1 MADLMIYIKIHG
13 TENGSIVAMCDYD
26 LIEKVLEEGN
36 IVIDI
41 NSYKDFYKGAMVD
54 SKKAQDMIMELDNV
68 ASANVIGK
76 ESVEAAL
83 SCGIISKN
91 GIMKVAKVPYA
102 HSYSVE

>member
-1 MADLMIYIKIHG
+1 MIYIKIHD
-13 TENGSIVAMCDYD
+13 TENGSMVAMCDDD
-26 LIEKVLEEGN
+26 LIEKVLEEGD

-41 NSYKDFYKGAMVD
+41 KSYSGFYRGSVVD
-54 SKKAQDMIMELDNV
+54 AKKAQDMINELDKV

-83 SCGIISKN
+83 GCGIISKK